1 MLESQTSVEVLPA
14 GHPAVEAWVG
24 SQLVVVCVAFPSFVH
39 VMVVPTV
46 IVMLGL
52 PLASLKP
59 QFEGLL
65 HSPLVSHIET
75 GVPGLG
81 GVDGGRVSMYTP
93 TPTTTSITTIIPAR
107 TIVLFLG
114 LGASVG
120 FAVCS
125 NFLT

>member
-1 MLESQTSVEVLPA
+1 MPESQTSVEVLPA

-24 SQLVVVCVAFPSFVH
+24 SQLVAVCVVFPSFVH

-59 QFEGLL
+59 QFEALL
-65 HSPLVSHIET
+65 HSPLVSQIET
-75 GVPGLG
+75 GVPGVG

>member
-59 QFEGLL
+59 QFEVLL
-65 HSPLVSHIET
+65 HSPLVSQIET
-75 GVPGLG
+75 GVPGVG

>member
-1 MLESQTSVEVLPA
+1 MPESQTSVEVLPA
-14 GHPAVEAWVG
+14 GHPAVEACVG
-24 SQLVVVCVAFPSFVH
+24 SQLVAVCVAFPSFVH

-59 QFEGLL
+59 QFEALL
-65 HSPLVSHIET
+65 HSPLVSQIET
-75 GVPGLG
+75 GVPGVG
-81 GVDGGRVSMYTP
+81 GVGGGRVRMYTP
-93 TPTTTSITTIIPAR
+93 IPTTTSITTIIPAR
-107 TIVLFLG
+107 TIVLFFG

>member
-24 SQLVVVCVAFPSFVH
+24 SQLVAVCVAFPSFVH

-59 QFEGLL
+59 QFEALL
-65 HSPLVSHIET
+65 HSPLVSQIET
-75 GVPGLG
+75 GVPGVG
-81 GVDGGRVSMYTP
+81 GVGGGRVRMYTP
-93 TPTTTSITTIIPAR
+93 IPTTTSITTIIPAR